1 MRFAVGFVE
10 LNVATCVLLL
20 LLLLLLLILIILAI
34 LTAAHSRSN

>member
-1 MRFAVGFVE
+1 MCFAVGFVE
-10 LNVATCVLLL
+10 LYVATWVL